1 MVHAV
6 RALFVTVVIGCGL
19 LTAAGSARAAPQPAP
34 GRAEAR
40 ADYQRGKAAYDHGA
54 YDEAIAAFTRA
65 HDRDP
70 APILL
75 FNIAQSHWKKGE
87 AERALSFYRQYL
99 QEDPSGAERGRAET
113 RIRELEA
120 AQARGREESARQDE
134 ARRVEATRREM
145 TAPVATGPAAGAA
158 VLAVPARVAPLPSVL
173 EARAEE
179 EPQRRPVYRR
189 PWFWAAIGGLA
200 LGAAAVA
207 VAARAGGAE
216 TWTCGDGCRF
226 GTIMVKN

>member
-6 RALFVTVVIGCGL
+6 RARFVIVVMGCGL
-19 LTAAGSARAAPQPAP
+19 LSAAGTARAAQPERG

-40 ADYQRGKAAYDHGA
+40 ADYQRGKAAYDRGA
-54 YDEAIAAFTRA
+54 YDEAIAAFTQA
-65 HDRDP
+65 HDLDP

-75 FNIAQSHWKKGE
+75 FNIAQSHWKKGD
-87 AERALSFYRQYL
+87 AERALSFYRQYV

-120 AQARGREESARQDE
+120 AQARAREESARQDE
-134 ARRVEATRREM
+134 ARRAEAGRRDM
-145 TAPVATGPAAGAA
+145 TAPLAMGTGAG

-173 EARAEE
+173 EARATE

-189 PWFWAAIGGLA
+189 PWFWAAIGGVA
-200 LGAAAVA
+200 LGVAVVA
-207 VAARAGGAE
+207 VAASAGGAE

-226 GTIMVKN
+226 GTIAVKD